1 MSRKHTY
8 TGVLIKDNGEFVLMN
23 NGEDLSLTAELHYFW
38 QKDIPLHITINNDV
52 RTLLNEKGA
61 FYLDRLD
68 RENKNSKYQYHING
82 INVEKILNN
91 NINNYVELEIEETT
105 EDTDLW

>member
-8 TGVLIKDNGEFVLMN
+8 TGVLVRENGEFVLIN

-52 RTLLNEKGA
+52 RTLLNEKGD
-61 FYLDRLD
+61 FYLD
-68 RENKNSKYQYHING
+68 RENKDSKYQYHIND
-82 INVEKILNN
+82 ISLEKILNN
-91 NINNYVELEIEETT
+91 NINNFIKLEIEETA
-105 EDTDLW
+105 EDMDL